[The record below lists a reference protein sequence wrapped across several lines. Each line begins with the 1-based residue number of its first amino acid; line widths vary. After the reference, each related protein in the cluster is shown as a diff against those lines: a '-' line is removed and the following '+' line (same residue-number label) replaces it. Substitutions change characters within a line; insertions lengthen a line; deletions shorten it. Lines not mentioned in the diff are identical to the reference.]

1 MRSNVHAFERMAT
14 RAHARPGARAGAR
27 PPARACGDGT
37 GTPSKIPH
45 TIFRTSLRYQIIVVG
60 GVFKTRYAK
69 ATSLMS
75 IGIIQRIERLLRV
88 LPPAML
94 FLFLLNIVFM
104 GVVLFVFSHNT
115 EARNI
120 LLQAIIDKCLGR

>member
-1 MRSNVHAFERMAT
+1 M
-14 RAHARPGARAGAR
+14 
-27 PPARACGDGT
+27 
-37 GTPSKIPH
+37 
-45 TIFRTSLRYQIIVVG
+45 
-60 GVFKTRYAK
+60 
-69 ATSLMS
+69 
-75 IGIIQRIERLLRV
+75 

-104 GVVLFVFSHNT
+104 GIVLFVFAHNT

>member
-1 MRSNVHAFERMAT
+1 
-14 RAHARPGARAGAR
+14 
-27 PPARACGDGT
+27 
-37 GTPSKIPH
+37 
-45 TIFRTSLRYQIIVVG
+45 
-60 GVFKTRYAK
+60 
-69 ATSLMS
+69 MS

>member
-1 MRSNVHAFERMAT
+1 MMSLNLIQLLER
-14 RAHARPGARAGAR
+14 
-27 PPARACGDGT
+27 
-37 GTPSKIPH
+37 
-45 TIFRTSLRYQIIVVG
+45 V
-60 GVFKTRYAK
+60 
-69 ATSLMS
+69 
-75 IGIIQRIERLLRV
+75 LRV

>member
-1 MRSNVHAFERMAT
+1 
-14 RAHARPGARAGAR
+14 
-27 PPARACGDGT
+27 
-37 GTPSKIPH
+37 
-45 TIFRTSLRYQIIVVG
+45 
-60 GVFKTRYAK
+60 
-69 ATSLMS
+69 
-75 IGIIQRIERLLRV
+75 
-88 LPPAML
+88 ML